1 MTDTCCSGGP
11 PAFGGCKAEKALVA
25 QMGTITV
32 KVFRILEV
40 AEEEASNLEYN
51 GLDDVQETPKVS
63 EKLLKGK
70 TISHSVMS
78 GLSCG

>member
-1 MTDTCCSGGP
+1 MEELP
-11 PAFGGCKAEKALVA
+11 PLEAAKQKKALVA

-51 GLDDVQETPKVS
+51 SLDDVQETPKVP

>member
-1 MTDTCCSGGP
+1 ME
-11 PAFGGCKAEKALVA
+11 AAKQKKALVA

-51 GLDDVQETPKVS
+51 SLDDVQETPKVS

>member
-51 GLDDVQETPKVS
+51 SLDDVQETPKVS